1 MVLATRCPH
10 CETVFRVPDELLA
23 RANGWVRCG
32 HCQQVFNASQH
43 LVEESHD
50 EFKHEE
56 SRHAEPKHEEPKHD
70 EPKHDE
76 LKHDE
81 LKHDEPKHDEPK
93 HEPTASFGPGAWDM
107 WKPAANGDV
116 GMRHD
121 IESVSREPIV
131 VPGALAP
138 LHEDATEPSLEPAQ
152 VHEPQVPEPQAPAA
166 SVEPPPATE
175 SAPVQEAEPAAPIEP
190 EAPFDTA
197 LDEPREPTFS
207 APPPP
212 ASEPA
217 LAPNAHADF
226 ASTGARDEVE
236 PSFSPEP
243 TPAWHADPEPHFGAQ
258 PATESTEPLPFAA
271 DVPPAASDGARH
283 FEVTRETR
291 PRKPGRVLWRIAGS
305 VIAVLL
311 IALLLAQLAWWRRE
325 TVIVSWPET
334 QPLFAG
340 ACAHLGCHI
349 APPRDIEGLRVE
361 STELRQ
367 IDGPHRLE
375 LRVSLR
381 NHSGVALAYPAIEL
395 TLSDNKNDVAIRRV
409 LWPQDYA
416 PPGTPIAGGLP
427 SHMTQTMVVQL
438 DSGNTVAT
446 NFRVQIFYP

>member
-50 EFKHEE
+50 EP
-56 SRHAEPKHEEPKHD
+56 S
-70 EPKHDE
+70 
-76 LKHDE
+76 
-81 LKHDEPKHDEPK
+81 HDEPK
-93 HEPTASFGPGAWDM
+93 HEPAANFGPGAWDM
-107 WKPAANGDV
+107 WKPAANGDA

-121 IESVSREPIV
+121 IESVSREPII

-138 LHEDATEPSLEPAQ
+138 SHEETTEPSVEPAQ
-152 VHEPQVPEPQAPAA
+152 EHEPQAHEPQAPAE
-166 SVEPPPATE
+166 SVEPLPAAE
-175 SAPVQEAEPAAPIEP
+175 PAPAHEAEPSTPSES
-190 EAPFDTA
+190 ETPFDTA
-197 LDEPREPTFS
+197 PDEPREPTFS
-207 APPPP
+207 APP

-217 LAPNAHADF
+217 RASNAHADF
-226 ASTGARDEVE
+226 ASTGARDDVE

-243 TPAWHADPEPHFGAQ
+243 TPAWHADPEPHFGAP
-258 PATESTEPLPFAA
+258 PATESTAELPFAA
-271 DVPPAASDGARH
+271 DAPPAASDSARH
-283 FEVTRETR
+283 FEVTREAR
-291 PRKPGRVLWRIAGS
+291 PRRPGRVLWRIAGA

-311 IALLLAQLAWWRRE
+311 IALLIVQLAWWRRE
-325 TVIVSWPET
+325 TLMVSWPET
-334 QPLFAG
+334 QSLFAD
-340 ACAHLGCHI
+340 ACARLGCHI

-427 SHMTQTMVVQL
+427 SHTTQTMVVQL